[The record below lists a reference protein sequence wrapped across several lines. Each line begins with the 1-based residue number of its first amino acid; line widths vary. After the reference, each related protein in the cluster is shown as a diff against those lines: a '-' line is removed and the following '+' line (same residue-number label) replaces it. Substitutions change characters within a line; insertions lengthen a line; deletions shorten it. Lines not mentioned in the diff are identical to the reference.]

1 MLTPETY
8 TNIGSLIHYLNEN
21 QVQLHDFLRPKINS
35 KVHLELLQLF
45 GVEELT
51 QEHMNTVQDWML
63 NTKSTL
69 AETPIVEMP
78 TELAKLC
85 GLSADDVH
93 YIRRIWEFTTRSD
106 CDCEEYCHCS
116 NMIWEED
123 LPGFITDF
131 VGVMEEH
138 GYDHIGMLGS
148 NMGWRRQTG
157 TAECK
162 LDTEEIL
169 RKLSLNTDYSLD
181 IEWDITTNT
190 LHVSR
195 YHHDAPTG
203 EFIEVMAGYQCER
216 WQQFIPPEEDAVG
229 LLEAFE
235 EGAGG
240 SCGYLHICRDAVN
253 EVIDDLYGEV
263 GDLAKQLTTA
273 SEFLEL
279 GKVYE
284 TIYELQSEVASL
296 EELVKEHEWNARRA
310 CNLIVDNIGEPINY
324 DLLQEIKGQLG

>member
-35 KVHLELLQLF
+35 KVHLDLLQLF
-45 GVEELT
+45 GVEKLT
-51 QEHMNTVQDWML
+51 KVQLSTAQDWAL
-63 NTKSTL
+63 QTNN
-69 AETPIVEMP
+69 V
-78 TELAKLC
+78 LAKAPIILMPQEMQK
-85 GLSADDVH
+85 LYRHSVDTFRYVLKV
-93 YIRRIWEFTTRSD
+93 WKFTTR
-106 CDCEEYCHCS
+106 CECNDFCHCADV
-116 NMIWEED
+116 IWED
-123 LPGFITDF
+123 LRYYIDDF
-131 VGVMEEH
+131 VDLMVERGFDKVGMK
-138 GYDHIGMLGS
+138 GY
-148 NMGWRRQTG
+148 NMGWRSLTG
-157 TAECK
+157 TAECDLTTEAILHK
-162 LDTEEIL
+162 L
-169 RKLSLNTDYSLD
+169 RLNTDYTLD

-240 SCGYLHICRDAVN
+240 SCGYLHLCRDAVN

-263 GDLAKQLTTA
+263 GDLAKLLTTT
-273 SEFLEL
+273 SEFSEL
-279 GKVYE
+279 GKIYE

-296 EELVKEHEWNARRA
+296 EELVKEHEWNAKRA

-324 DLLQEIKGQLG
+324 DLLQEIRGQLE

>member
-35 KVHLELLQLF
+35 KVHLDLLQLF

-51 QEHMNTVQDWML
+51 KVQLSTAQDWVL
-63 NTKSTL
+63 QTNN
-69 AETPIVEMP
+69 V
-78 TELAKLC
+78 LAKAPIILMPQEMQK
-85 GLSADDVH
+85 LYRHSVDTFRYVPKV
-93 YIRRIWEFTTRSD
+93 WKFTTRCE
-106 CDCEEYCHCS
+106 CDEFCHCADV
-116 NMIWEED
+116 IWED
-123 LPGFITDF
+123 LRYYLDDF
-131 VGVMEEH
+131 VDLMVERGFDKV
-138 GYDHIGMLGS
+138 GMKGS
-148 NMGWRRQTG
+148 NMGWRRRTG
-157 TAECK
+157 TAECHLTTDAI
-162 LDTEEIL
+162 LD
-169 RKLSLNTDYSLD
+169 KLSLNTDYSLD

-216 WQQFIPPEEDAVG
+216 WQQFIPPDEDAVS
-229 LLEAFE
+229 LLQAFE

-263 GDLAKQLTTA
+263 GDLAKLLTTT
-273 SEFLEL
+273 SEFSEL
-279 GKVYE
+279 GKIYE

-296 EELVKEHEWNARRA
+296 EELVKEHEWNASRVCSRLLE
-310 CNLIVDNIGEPINY
+310 NKNVSY
-324 DLLQEIKGQLG
+324 DQLQEIKGDLGVKN